1 MDLENDSEEFTE
13 GERYKEKSKKKKET
27 ERYADR
33 DVLVRNNDTA
43 PKLDTRP

>member
-1 MDLENDSEEFTE
+1 MDLENDSEEFTD
-13 GERYKEKSKKKKET
+13 GKEKRTKRKET
-27 ERYADR
+27 ERYTDR